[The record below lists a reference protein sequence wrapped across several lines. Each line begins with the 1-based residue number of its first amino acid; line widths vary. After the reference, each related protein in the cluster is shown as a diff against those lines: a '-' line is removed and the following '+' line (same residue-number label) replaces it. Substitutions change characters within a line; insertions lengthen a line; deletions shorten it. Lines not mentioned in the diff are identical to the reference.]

1 MTDDDSAG
9 AAQSGSR
16 PDAVGRVLDGVDRVC
31 GWGGWASALCII
43 AILALI
49 TSEVAA
55 RNLLNYSIDFAWEFS
70 AYLMGAAFMM
80 GAGYSLRV
88 GAQIRVRVLLDN
100 VPPGP
105 RRLIDLLATLLCFVI
120 AAYLTA
126 ALAQLTWLS
135 WVRDSKS
142 DKSSELPLWIA
153 QAPLALGAALLA
165 LQSMARFFRVIR
177 GEPGEDLSERVG
189 QDAEAEAS

>member
-1 MTDDDSAG
+1 MTDDTSAG
-9 AAQSGSR
+9 AARGGPR
-16 PDAVGRVLDGVDRVC
+16 PDGVGRVLDGVDRVC
-31 GWGGWASALCII
+31 EWGGWVSALCII

-49 TSEVAA
+49 SGEVVA
-55 RNLLNYSIDFAWEFS
+55 RNLFNYSIDIAWEFS

-100 VPPGP
+100 LPPGS
-105 RRLIDLLATLLCFVI
+105 RRLVDLLATLLCFVI
-120 AAYLTA
+120 AAYLTC
-126 ALAQLTWLS
+126 ALAQLSWLS
-135 WVRDSKS
+135 WVRESKS

-165 LQSMARFFRVIR
+165 LQSMARFFRVLR
-177 GEPGEDLSERVG
+177 GEPGEDVTQRVG

>member
-1 MTDDDSAG
+1 MNDGASAG
-9 AAQSGSR
+9 ATRGSPR
-16 PDAVGRVLDGVDRVC
+16 PDVVGRVLDGIDRVC
-31 GWGGWASALCII
+31 AWGGWASAVCIV
-43 AILALI
+43 AILVLI
-49 TSEVAA
+49 AGEVAA
-55 RNLLNYSIDFAWEFS
+55 RNFFNYSLDFAWEFS
-70 AYLMGAAFMM
+70 AFLMGAAFMM

-100 VPPGP
+100 VPPGS
-105 RRLIDLLATLLCFVI
+105 RRVIDLLATLFCLVV
-120 AAYLTA
+120 AAYLTC

-135 WVRDSKS
+135 WIRDSRS

-165 LQSMARFFRVIR
+165 LQSLARFCRVLR
-177 GEPGEDLSERVG
+177 GEPGEDLSQRVG

>member
-1 MTDDDSAG
+1 MTDEPSAG
-9 AAQSGSR
+9 AARGGPR
-16 PDAVGRVLDGVDRVC
+16 PDVVGRVLDGVDRVC
-31 GWGGWASALCII
+31 EWGGWASALCII

-49 TSEVAA
+49 TGEVVA
-55 RNLLNYSIDFAWEFS
+55 RNLFNYSIDIAWEFS

-100 VPPGP
+100 LPPGS
-105 RRLIDLLATLLCFVI
+105 RRLVDLLATLLCCVI

-135 WVRDSKS
+135 WVRESKS

-165 LQSMARFFRVIR
+165 LQSMARFCRVLR
-177 GEPGEDLSERVG
+177 GESGEDVTQRVG